1 MAVVTMQGQIGS
13 GGQEVG
19 LRVANL
25 LGYDYID
32 RLVFAQAARM
42 LGATVQ
48 AVANKEHELRT
59 TKDKISSFVHN
70 LLERSAMAGAGS
82 EPYFG
87 PGIEVLL
94 SKDYYSQEDRD
105 PITTSSDLDIQQFV
119 NATSIVIK
127 ELAEK
132 DNVVIVG
139 RGANII
145 LADHPNSLHVD
156 IIAPVERRVKTIMTR
171 EHLDETTAN
180 KFVED
185 HEIARISFF
194 RKAFDVDP
202 LDSSLYHMI
211 LNMDHLK
218 TETAAEIVAH
228 AAQDITY
235 QIN

>member
-1 MAVVTMQGQIGS
+1 MSVVTIQGQIGS

-25 LGYDYID
+25 LNYDYID
-32 RLVFAQAARM
+32 RLIFAQAARL

-48 AVANKEHELRT
+48 AVANKEHEVRT
-59 TKDKISSFVHN
+59 TKDRIASFIHN

-94 SKDYYSQEDRD
+94 SKDYYFENEQDL
-105 PITTSSDLDIQQFV
+105 ITTSSELDIKKFV
-119 NATSIVIK
+119 DATTVVIK

-132 DNVVIVG
+132 NNVVISG
-139 RGANII
+139 RGGNMI
-145 LADHPNSLHVD
+145 LADYPNSLHVD
-156 IIAPVERRVKTIMTR
+156 VIAPVERRVQTIMTR
-171 EHLDETTAN
+171 EHLDETSARN
-180 KFVED
+180 FVEN
-185 HEIARISFF
+185 HETARIAFF

-202 LDSSLYHMI
+202 LDSNLYHLI

-228 AAQDITY
+228 ATQDMAY
-235 QIN
+235 QIT

>member
-1 MAVVTMQGQIGS
+1 MAVVTIQGQIGS

-25 LGYDYID
+25 LNYDYID
-32 RLVFAQAARM
+32 RLIFAQAARL

-48 AVANKEHELRT
+48 AVANKEHEVRT
-59 TKDKISSFVHN
+59 TKDRMASFIHN

-94 SKDYYSQEDRD
+94 SKDYYSQNEQD
-105 PITTSSDLDIQQFV
+105 PITTSSELDIKKFV
-119 NATSIVIK
+119 DATTIVIK

-132 DNVVIVG
+132 NNVVILG
-139 RGANII
+139 RGGNMI
-145 LADHPNSLHVD
+145 LRDYPNSLHVD
-156 IIAPVERRVKTIMTR
+156 VIAPIERRIQTIMTR
-171 EHLDETTAN
+171 EHLDETNART
-180 KFVED
+180 FVEN
-185 HEIARISFF
+185 HEAARITFF
-194 RKAFDVDP
+194 KKAFDVNP
-202 LDSSLYHMI
+202 LDSNLYHMI
-211 LNMDHLK
+211 LNMDNLK

-228 AAQDITY
+228 ATQDMAY